1 MPWSASPHSMAV
13 ESALPTSRDLT
24 EFADRIRTHFD
35 DGCFACGRHNPL
47 GLGVDGFRYEGDDL
61 RAEFTPR
68 REFRGGPEVLH
79 GGIAA
84 AALDEILAWAG
95 MIEEQVVIVTA
106 TLEIKYRK
114 PVPIDGRPI
123 ALRARL
129 EERNGRRLKLSGSL
143 DIDGTPAVTGSG
155 IYVVIHNL
163 DEVLEEPT

>member
-13 ESALPTSRDLT
+13 GSALPTSRDLT

-35 DGCFACGRHNPL
+35 DGCYACGRLNPF
-47 GLGVDGFRYEGDDL
+47 GLGVDGFRYDGDDL
-61 RAEFTPR
+61 VAEFTPR
-68 REFRGGPEVLH
+68 REFRGGPDVLH

-106 TLEIKYRK
+106 TLEVKYRK
-114 PVPIDGRPI
+114 PVPIDGQPI
-123 ALRARL
+123 TLRARL

-143 DIDGTPAVTGSG
+143 DLDGTQAVAGSG
-155 IYVVIHNL
+155 VYVVLHDL
-163 DEVLEEPT
+163 DEVLGEPT